1 MTITRL
7 PGRNGVS
14 KASRSS
20 RWKAMRTSVLQFAEK
35 VSQVCWCSGR
45 ISGLAQATMSSLFGW
60 WRSSNVPG
68 TDGSAAS
75 ATST

>member
-14 KASRSS
+14 KASRSQ
-20 RWKAMRTSVLQFAEK
+20 WKVMRTSVFQFAEK

-45 ISGLAQATMSSLFGW
+45 ISGLAPATMIRLFGW
-60 WRSSNVPG
+60 WRSSRLPG